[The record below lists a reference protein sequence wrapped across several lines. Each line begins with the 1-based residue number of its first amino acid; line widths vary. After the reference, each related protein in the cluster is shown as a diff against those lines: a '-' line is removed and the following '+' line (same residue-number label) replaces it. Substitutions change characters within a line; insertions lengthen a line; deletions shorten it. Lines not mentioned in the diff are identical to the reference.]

1 VKSPQLAQFSAH
13 PGPMSALFLA
23 DSLTRIPVVALKK
36 IRRLSRFL
44 PLIVLIPRS
53 RFVKDHGLPPQ
64 DRGQQVPQPELEG
77 RESAWPARQICGAIQ
92 NHKHEEPVCVRR
104 RQSQFL
110 NQGIRRQGQPVEH
123 AMMES
128 KTLKYMIRNERRVIS
143 SDELLNEVWRYAY
156 RRQTHLKVA
165 ARTRTGTVEA
175 TTLPNRPP
183 DWLQVLALARSTLT
197 TGGHARGFH
206 GSPWRC

>member
-1 VKSPQLAQFSAH
+1 VKFPQLAQFSAH

-23 DSLTRIPVVALKK
+23 DSLARIPTMALKE

-53 RFVKDHGLPPQ
+53 RVVNDHGLPPP
-64 DRGQQVPQPELEG
+64 DRGQQVPQPEPGG
-77 RESAWPARQICGAIQ
+77 REGAWPARQSCGAIQ
-92 NHKHEEPVCVRR
+92 NHKHEEPVCVRT

-123 AMMES
+123 AVMES

-143 SDELLNEVWRYAY
+143 SNELLSEVWRYTY
-156 RRQTHLKVA
+156 RLQAHLKVA
-165 ARTRTGTVEA
+165 ARTRTRTVAA
-175 TTLPNRPP
+175 TTLPNRP
-183 DWLQVLALARSTLT
+183 WRRLQMLALACSTLT
-197 TGGHARGFH
+197 TGGHPRGFH
-206 GSPWRC
+206 GSSWRC